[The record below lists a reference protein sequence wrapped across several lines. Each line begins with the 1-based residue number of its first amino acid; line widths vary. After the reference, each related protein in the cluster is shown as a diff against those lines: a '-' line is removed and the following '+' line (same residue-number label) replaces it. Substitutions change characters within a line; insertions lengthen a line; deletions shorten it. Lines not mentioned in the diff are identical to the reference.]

1 MTILR
6 AVLAELRKM
15 FLADARLSLA
25 LLAVVAL
32 TALVHAARPGQAAGI
47 VLLVGALA
55 VLLVGVGSGA
65 RRP

>member
-1 MTILR
+1 MMILR

-15 FLADARLSLA
+15 FLADARLSLG

-32 TALVHAARPGQAAGI
+32 AALVHASWPGQAAGA
-47 VLLVGALA
+47 VLLAGSLV
-55 VLLVGVGSGA
+55 VLLVGVANGA